1 MKKSCESAI
10 GERVS
15 LTMNREQARVVER
28 ACELLACLNVGQ
40 FNIITEMLMD
50 SRRGMDD
57 YCWRRDMAK
66 ELFNLAAL
74 SIFGEEMYGQ
84 PNLPEK
90 NAEHERAWLIYTTLR
105 HARSWHDHPDGGY
118 TVNLDPPLPTGEYM
132 PKCEIT
138 KEGSV

>member
-1 MKKSCESAI
+1 MHKRQKMKRRKRKCVARGQSMHSRE
-10 GERVS
+10 ERVT

-66 ELFNLAAL
+66 E
-74 SIFGEEMYGQ
+74 
-84 PNLPEK
+84 EK
-90 NAEHERAWLIYTTLR
+90 GLI
-105 HARSWHDHPDGGY
+105 
-118 TVNLDPPLPTGEYM
+118 
-132 PKCEIT
+132 
-138 KEGSV
+138 